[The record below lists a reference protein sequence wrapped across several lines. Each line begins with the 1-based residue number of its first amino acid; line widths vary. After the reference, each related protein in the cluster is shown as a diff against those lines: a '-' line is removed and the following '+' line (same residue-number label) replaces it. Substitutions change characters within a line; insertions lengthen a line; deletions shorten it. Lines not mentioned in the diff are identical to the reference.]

1 MEMKRKMKKMKKM
14 NVNKSSDKT
23 YLLMKVREVDIV
35 KEVKEF

>member
-1 MEMKRKMKKMKKM
+1 MKRMKKM

-23 YLLMKVREVDIV
+23 YLMMKVREVDIV